1 MYTNILTLHNVIYTT
16 NMNQSNP
23 FLSIAVGDTSTLINY
38 IVEGH
43 VIVSHVHPVG
53 YKHVEAEGMNLV
65 AESKLMDG
73 ILYTLEFISLHD
85 RIPTEFKLIAPRYAT
100 WIGETIEAASYTQF
114 YTNGAPVG
122 VTLEGIQDVPLSY
135 ARHSQTIHS
144 FKV

>member
-1 MYTNILTLHNVIYTT
+1 
-16 NMNQSNP
+16 MNPSSP

-53 YKHVEAEGMNLV
+53 YKHIEAEGMNAV
-65 AESKLMDG
+65 AGSKLMDG

-85 RIPTEFKLIAPRYAT
+85 KIPTDFRLIAKRYYT
-100 WIGETIEAASYTQF
+100 WIGETIESASYTQF
-114 YTNGAPVG
+114 FTNDVPIS
-122 VTLEGIQDVPLSY
+122 VTLEGIVDVPLSY

>member
-1 MYTNILTLHNVIYTT
+1 
-16 NMNQSNP
+16 MNESP

-53 YKHVEAEGMNLV
+53 YKHVEAEGMNV
-65 AESKLMDG
+65 IAGSKLLDG
-73 ILYTLEFISLHD
+73 VLYTLEFISLQD
-85 RIPTEFKLIAPRYAT
+85 RVPTDFRLIAPRYST
-100 WIGETIEAASYTQF
+100 WIGETLEQASYTQF
-114 YTNGAPVG
+114 FLNGARIS